1 MVRGPRHGSTQN
13 FLVNVAF
20 CRYRTWKKLVDT
32 GRTVRRSEPRKR
44 GEWIH
49 QGAPKT
55 PVEPFNHTRPGFG
68 HLPTMKNLQPI
79 LFTVAVVVGTLVL
92 VFRFAPTALRKVIV
106 GGFTP

>member
-1 MVRGPRHGSTQN
+1 
-13 FLVNVAF
+13 LVNVAF

-55 PVEPFNHTRPGFG
+55 PVESFNRTPG
-68 HLPTMKNLQPI
+68 LRASPTMKNLQPI

-106 GGFTP
+106 GA